1 MKGSKIAVKLYTC
14 NDAEGIKNM
23 TQLMF
28 NEADNGFEKIDKDA
42 QKIKQPPTPHL
53 IYLTILN

>member
-42 QKIKQPPTPHL
+42 
-53 IYLTILN
+53 